1 MTEERRRRSTRLS
14 IAIPIFISGTNTLGK
29 AFREKAHTLVVNKHG
44 AKIATAQRLAAG
56 AEVLIENPAMGF
68 TAKAVVI
75 PVVADPLGIDPTSG
89 PGTPPEVAV
98 QLYEAR
104 NIWGIEF
111 PPGDWE

>member
-14 IAIPIFISGTNTLGK
+14 IAIPIFISGTNTIGK
-29 AFREKAHTLVVNKHG
+29 SFREKAHTLVVNKHG
-44 AKIATAQRLAAG
+44 AKIATSQRLAAG

-75 PVVADPLGIDPTSG
+75 PVAADPLGTDPTPS
-89 PGTPPEVAV
+89 PGGSEVAV

>member
-1 MTEERRRRSTRLS
+1 MNEKTPEGKRRSTRLS
-14 IAIPIFISGTNTLGK
+14 IAIPIFISGTNLQGR

-68 TAKAVVI
+68 TAKAMVV
-75 PVVADPLGIDPTSG
+75 PMTGPLAPNPDPG
-89 PGTPPEVAV
+89 PHPEVAV